1 MKQFL
6 QKIMK
11 KKIILGTSDTS
22 STSHLSLQT
31 SELAYYIEDCWISKG
46 FPTNIFD
53 VPTVLFQWG
62 MGHSS
67 KDNEQCLA
75 TAQKPFLEKLPKLQ
89 KSTIE
94 TASFA
99 RHSPPKLLPEWKT
112 KIESLPK
119 SKYRFSFL
127 YSWLAPTQKWWLE
140 MVNWQRCIH
149 N

>member
-1 MKQFL
+1 METIFATNFARNYE
-6 QKIMK
+6 
-11 KKIILGTSDTS
+11 KKIILGISDAWM
-22 STSHLSLQT
+22 TSHLSQRT
-31 SELAYYIEDCWISKG
+31 SEPEYYIVDCRILHQLKG
-46 FPTNIFD
+46 FPTKFFEI
-53 VPTVLFQWG
+53 PAVLFQWR

-67 KDNEQCLA
+67 KDNEQSLA

-127 YSWLAPTQKWWLE
+127 YSWVVFL
-140 MVNWQRCIH
+140 IFH
-149 N
+149 NQVAH